1 MIDWLTLKID
11 GTRLEPEAIQRL
23 RALSG
28 RVIKLDAQGGIEWES
43 AARENIR
50 SDSHQVTVCMGGELT
65 VCGSPA
71 RVMGTSNVFGSGDIR
86 ACARAMLA
94 FVRSRVNVLL
104 PDIQSWRCTRV
115 DVTHNYD
122 LLTAANV
129 RAALLSLRHAEGG
142 RYQLRTTAESVYW
155 SVRSQHR
162 SGKAYAKGPH
172 LEYQM
177 KKGTTEVSPDELQL
191 SHRLLRLELSL
202 RSQFW
207 RQQVDKP
214 WHEFSEAELDQFHEV
229 YFGALV
235 GSVEVTEMSNVQ
247 QRCVEAALDMGLT
260 EGRGKAA
267 YAHWCLMKAEGY
279 EHAKD
284 LVARRTHYQHQKILK
299 AAGLSWADFQAGR
312 VVQLRRTPLV
322 LAQPVR
328 SFSDMRLVA

>member
-23 RALSG
+23 KALSG
-28 RVIKLDAQGGIEWES
+28 RVIKLDAEGGIEWES

-65 VCGSPA
+65 ICGSPA

-94 FVRSRVNVLL
+94 FVRCRVSVPL
-104 PDIQSWRCTRV
+104 PDIESWRCTRV

-177 KKGTTEVSPDELQL
+177 KKGTAEVSPDELLLAQ
-191 SHRLLRLELSL
+191 RLLRLELSL

-207 RQQVDKP
+207 RQQVEKP
-214 WHEFSEAELDQFHEV
+214 WHEFSEVELDQLHEG
-229 YFGALV
+229 YFSALV
-235 GSVEVTEMSNVQ
+235 GGVEVVEMSDVKR
-247 QRCVEAALDMGLT
+247 RCVETAIDIGRT
-260 EGRGKAA
+260 EGQGNAA
-267 YAHWCLMKAEGY
+267 FAYWCLIRAEGF
-279 EHAKD
+279 ER
-284 LVARRTHYQHQKILK
+284 ARELTSKATHYRHVKLLR